1 MNQAVKEFSDKL
13 KELGYNEEQIN
24 SAIQERVETEIRGR
38 IFDTTQKFGHD
49 LELMETS
56 EIISI
61 LKGDEQ

>member
-13 KELGYNEEQIN
+13 RELGYNEEQIN
-24 SAIQERVETEIRGR
+24 SAIQERAQSEIKGR
-38 IFDTTQKFGHD
+38 IFDTIQKFGHD

-61 LKGDEQ
+61 LKGGAQ